1 MLFQNDPFRELD
13 SWLNTTGRRR
23 NSASSSMAM
32 DAYQRDNDVWV
43 HIDLPGVTADSI
55 DIDLDRNVLTVS
67 AERSIARKDGDQ
79 AYIFERPKGR
89 FQRQV
94 HLGDGLDSNDITAD
108 YSNGVLT
115 LKIPVSEQA
124 QPRKISVGTSQGAN
138 DTKTVEIEG

>member
-1 MLFQNDPFRELD
+1 MLFLLSTASATEFSSLVD
-13 SWLNTTGRRR
+13 SSTITGYEP
-23 NSASSSMAM
+23 APC
-32 DAYQRDNDVWV
+32 RDSNY
-43 HIDLPGVTADSI
+43 
-55 DIDLDRNVLTVS
+55 RNVLTVS

-138 DTKTVEIEG
+138 DTKTVEIES